1 MKENLKNKTKTSNIA
16 PGRWISLAGEIEERR
31 MKKEKKLMDRTNSGV
46 ITVGRGGKER

>member
-31 MKKEKKLMDRTNSGV
+31 MKKEKKTHGQDQQWGDYC
-46 ITVGRGGKER
+46 GERR